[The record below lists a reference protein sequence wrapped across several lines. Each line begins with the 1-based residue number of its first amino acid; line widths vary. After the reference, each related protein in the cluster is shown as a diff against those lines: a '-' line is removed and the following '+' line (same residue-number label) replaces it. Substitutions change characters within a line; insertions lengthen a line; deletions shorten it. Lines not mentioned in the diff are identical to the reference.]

1 MVQHMNWDAIGAVAE
16 LVGAIAVVMT
26 LLYLAVQ
33 IRQSNR
39 LSRFQSARDV
49 FEQINDNNRL
59 VVENQDLRMLA
70 SKNFDSLKNEES
82 KQLSVFV
89 ARQLNAFTNLQTAYD
104 QGLIDE
110 ALFMA
115 GKDGVG
121 VFISDW
127 PNIQPILVNWA
138 QNFPTLLEKEI
149 FEELR
154 ENVRVDA

>member
-1 MVQHMNWDAIGAVAE
+1 MNWDAIGAVAE
-16 LVGAIAVVMT
+16 FVGAIAVVLT

-59 VVENQDLRMLA
+59 VVEAQDLRSLA
-70 SKNFDSLKNEES
+70 SKNFDSLTIEES

-89 ARQLNAFTNLQTAYD
+89 GRQLNAFTNLQTAYD
-104 QGLIDE
+104 QDLIDE
-110 ALFMA
+110 ALFVA
-115 GKDGVG
+115 GKSGVG

-127 PNIQPILVNWA
+127 PNIQPILVDWV
-138 QNFPTLLEKEI
+138 QNFPTLAEKEI

-154 ENVRVDA
+154 ENMGAALKNS